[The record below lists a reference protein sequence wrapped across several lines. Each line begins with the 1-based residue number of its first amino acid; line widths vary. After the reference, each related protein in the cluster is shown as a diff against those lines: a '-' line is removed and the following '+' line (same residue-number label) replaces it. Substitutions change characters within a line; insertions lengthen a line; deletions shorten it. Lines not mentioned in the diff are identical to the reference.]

1 MDIDLV
7 SVTEAMQIMNLS
19 KSQVLWLCNNGRLD
33 AKKVGNTWVI
43 ARASAEYYKP
53 SPRGFAV
60 VWQRRRDEAKKFNDE
75 IKAAIKDA
83 TQQKQN

>member
-33 AKKVGNTWVI
+33 
-43 ARASAEYYKP
+43 
-53 SPRGFAV
+53 
-60 VWQRRRDEAKKFNDE
+60 EAKKFNDE